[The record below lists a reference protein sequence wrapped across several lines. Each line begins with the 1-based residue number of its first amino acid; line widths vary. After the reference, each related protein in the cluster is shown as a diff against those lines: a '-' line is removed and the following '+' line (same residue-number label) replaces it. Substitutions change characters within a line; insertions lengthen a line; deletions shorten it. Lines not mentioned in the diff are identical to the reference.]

1 MTLRETLRGMV
12 DSGRIPHAILLH
24 EDDGG
29 GAVSVALEFLEH
41 LYRDDD
47 RVVRMIHPDVHFIFP
62 VLSGNLSE
70 AFGREWRNLV
80 LSNPGFTEN
89 DFNEA
94 MGMEGK
100 SPLIAVPEAKSLLE
114 KMSLS
119 ALEGGYRSV
128 VIYLPEKMNQE
139 AANRLLKL
147 VEEPPEKTQFVMV
160 THFPEKVLTTIASR
174 CQRIRVMPQGA
185 GKEPVPFTEFASLMD
200 ALARKDLLSAL
211 DIGESLSALPSRE
224 SSKAFCKFAVERL
237 RRLFLVQQGM
247 VSLAGEDSEAREW
260 AGIFGKG
267 FPRAAMSDF
276 DRAVQMIDR
285 NVNLKILFTDLVNR
299 LYLHL

>member
-1 MTLRETLRGMV
+1 MTLSETLRGMI
-12 DSGRIPHAILLH
+12 DSGKVPHAIMLH

-29 GAVSVALEFLEH
+29 GAVSLALDFLAH
-41 LYRDDD
+41 LYHDDD
-47 RVVRMIHPDVHFIFP
+47 RVTRMIHPDVHFIFP
-62 VLSGNLSE
+62 VLSGSLSE
-70 AFGREWRNLV
+70 SYGREWRNLV
-80 LSNPGFTEN
+80 LSNSHFTES

-128 VIYLPEKMNQE
+128 VIYLPERMNQE

-147 VEEPPEKTQFVMV
+147 VEEPPVKTQFVLV
-160 THFPEKVLTTIASR
+160 THSPEKVLVTIASR
-174 CQRIRVMPQGA
+174 CQRIRVMPQAVRA
-185 GKEPVPFTEFASLMD
+185 GSVRFDEFTSLMD
-200 ALARKDLLSAL
+200 ALARKDLVSAL
-211 DIGESLSALPSRE
+211 DVGEALSAFPSRE
-224 SSKAFCKFAVERL
+224 SSKAFCKFAEERL
-237 RRLFLVQQGM
+237 RRVFLFQQGM
-247 VSLAGEDSEAREW
+247 TSLAGDDSEAEAW
-260 AGIFGKG
+260 AGIFAGT
-267 FPRAAMSDF
+267 FPEAAMSDF

-285 NVNLKILFTDLVNR
+285 NVNLKIIFTDLVDR